1 MNLRTGSTTR
11 DSNFYIPNLH
21 FMKLLTTLFIFFTAG
36 WTSIAHGQQ
45 SREVSLHLKNG
56 SVIRGRLL
64 EADGR
69 YQLETYDKSIWVFQ
83 KEEVDTLIAEKPVNP
98 NIRYKQKGFVHY
110 TELGPLAMSNRA
122 SNGVTTS
129 AFSFQ
134 TTNGYKFK
142 QWIYTGLGIG
152 ADLYAVQTFVPI
164 VLSVRGDFTSKGSKI
179 PFYFL
184 EGGYGFNATS
194 NDVDSVRFGG
204 GATCS
209 AGIGM
214 KILFSGNTGF
224 TIAAGYRFQRSSV
237 TEGTRE
243 KLEDFNRLTLRAG
256 FSF

>member
-1 MNLRTGSTTR
+1 
-11 DSNFYIPNLH
+11 
-21 FMKLLTTLFIFFTAG
+21 MKLLFTLFTFLIAG
-36 WTSIAHGQQ
+36 WLSVVFGQQ
-45 SREVSLHLKNG
+45 TKEVSMHLKNG
-56 SVIRGRLL
+56 SIIRGRLL
-64 EADGR
+64 ESGAT

-83 KEEVDTLIAEKPVNP
+83 KEEVDTLTFEKLVNP
-98 NIRYKQKGFVHY
+98 NIRYKKQGFVHY

-134 TTNGYKFK
+134 TTNGYKFG

-152 ADLYAVQTFVPI
+152 ADLYAVQTFVPV
-164 VLSVRGDFTSKGSKI
+164 VLSLRGDFTDKGSKI

-204 GATCS
+204 GATFS
-209 AGIGM
+209 AGIGL

-237 TEGTRE
+237 TQASLE

>member
-1 MNLRTGSTTR
+1 
-11 DSNFYIPNLH
+11 
-21 FMKLLTTLFIFFTAG
+21 MKSLFTLLVLFAFISPPSFC
-36 WTSIAHGQQ
+36 QD
-45 SREVSLHLKNG
+45 RKEVRLYLKNG
-56 SVIRGRLL
+56 SVVRGQLL
-64 EADGR
+64 EDSVR
-69 YQLETYDKSIWVFQ
+69 FKIQTYDKSIWVFP
-83 KEEVDTLIAEKPVNP
+83 KADVDSVIAGKADNP
-98 NIRYKQKGFVHY
+98 SLSYKKKGFVHY

-134 TTNGYKFK
+134 TTNGYKFN
-142 QWIYTGLGIG
+142 QWLYTGIGVG
-152 ADLYAVQTFVPI
+152 ADLYAVQTFVPVVI
-164 VLSVRGDFTSKGSKI
+164 SVRGDFTSKGSKI

-204 GATCS
+204 GATAA
-209 AGIGM
+209 AGIGL
-214 KILFSGNTGF
+214 KILFNGNTGF

-237 TEGTRE
+237 KQLGEA